1 MHSHGETNV
10 TVGASAD
17 LANVETMTKDANKAN
32 NARFTAARSYHFVV
46 VVWRLKQ
53 AQFTDLK
60 HWTIIGR
67 RTQRIRFV
75 LGLCNSGR
83 ISKRRE
89 AIHCSS
95 RQSRTMQKK
104 IGIVNP
110 STASEP
116 THLTVVD
123 LKFFAD
129 ISALHNTLRVAYEQ
143 VPSESRHAY
152 VSQGLESWGL
162 SKEQAQLCASNL
174 LTQNVEGSA
183 DFARTNAL
191 NVMGSWVRGEQEGMA
206 TAWLKTMKE
215 TWKFNPDLTYVHKI
229 ETYEGYS
236 TGPSPYF
243 QSSYSRPTTNSEWGV
258 WAPPDTIVDQLKL
271 FVMSS
276 SGYGLKP

>member
-1 MHSHGETNV
+1 M
-10 TVGASAD
+10 
-17 LANVETMTKDANKAN
+17 
-32 NARFTAARSYHFVV
+32 
-46 VVWRLKQ
+46 
-53 AQFTDLK
+53 
-60 HWTIIGR
+60 
-67 RTQRIRFV
+67 
-75 LGLCNSGR
+75 
-83 ISKRRE
+83 
-89 AIHCSS
+89 
-95 RQSRTMQKK
+95 
-104 IGIVNP
+104 
-110 STASEP
+110 
-116 THLTVVD
+116 D

-276 SGYGLKP
+276 SGFARCTTFEWIDNRNCDYKACSIGGNRFGREYS